1 MLAPK
6 TITRPTVTRATKAAA
21 ATATTPGAV
30 SQAEAMTAAKR
41 AIRKQAAEITSMSEA
56 QSDMFSA
63 MLAEMDSRIVARTDR
78 LLAQHG

>member
-1 MLAPK
+1 
-6 TITRPTVTRATKAAA
+6 
-21 ATATTPGAV
+21 
-30 SQAEAMTAAKR
+30 MTAAKR

-63 MLAEMDSRIVARTDR
+63 MLAEMDSRIDEIVARTDR